1 MDYHIFNIGSP
12 YINEWWSELLQ
23 RGVITAGFSGDP
35 GDRGEVIL
43 RDMAEG
49 DWLIAYCNQR
59 GYVGAGVVSDIDSY
73 VLYDEDVPGSLSDHR
88 HERGVSWLYT
98 VENIANAVTLGEVSQ
113 SAPRQTKERE
123 RDVGVAEKIIELLK
137 RRSIAGQQAKYWR
150 VLSAVQAIGRP
161 CSIRE
166 IQTWL
171 SQHHPDEFN
180 GDARENATLLTVND
194 VNRRHYDRYRKSF
207 RTDGGNAMDALF
219 REGSKRNV
227 TYQLYQPTVHGIWDI
242 DREVDG
248 RFRVVQIESTDF
260 EQALAEA
267 HKQVKDEELNP
278 LGSEEDERRRQQG
291 AIVIREGQ
299 GAFKAQLLSAY
310 DRRCAMTGC
319 AVVEI
324 LEAAHIKPYLGGH
337 TNRVD
342 NGLLL
347 RADIH
352 TLFDKGLIWIDEQLH
367 IQTSERLQGSEYAC
381 LRGKPLRVPADT
393 AERPHPDHLA
403 AHRKVSGR

>member
-12 YINEWWSELLQ
+12 YINEWWSELRQ
-23 RGVITAGFSGDP
+23 RGVITAGYFGDP
-35 GDRGEVIL
+35 GDRGDVIL
-43 RDMAEG
+43 HDMAEG
-49 DWLIAYCNQR
+49 DWLIAYCNKR
-59 GYVGAGVVSDIDSY
+59 GYVGAGIVSDIGSY

-98 VENIANAVTLGEVSQ
+98 VENIANAVTLDEVSQ

-137 RRSIAGQQAKYWR
+137 RRSTATKPAKYWR

-194 VNRRHYDRYRKSF
+194 VNRRHYDRYRKRF
-207 RTDGGNAMDALF
+207 RTDGGHAMDALF
-219 REGSKRNV
+219 REGSRRNV
-227 TYQLYQPTVHGIWDI
+227 TYQLYRPVVHGIWDI
-242 DREVDG
+242 EREVGG

-267 HKQVKDEELNP
+267 HKQVTDEALNP
-278 LGSEEDERRRQQG
+278 IESEEDERRRQQG

-299 GAFKAQLLSAY
+299 GVFKAALLSAY

-324 LEAAHIKPYLGGH
+324 LEAAHIKPYLGAH
-337 TNRVD
+337 TNRTD

-367 IQTSERLQGSEYAC
+367 IQTSERLQGSEYAF
-381 LRGKPLRVPADT
+381 LKGKPLRVPTDAS
-393 AERPHPDHLA
+393 EGPHPDHLT

>member
-1 MDYHIFNIGSP
+1 MDYHIFNIGAP
-12 YINEWWSELLQ
+12 YINEWWSELRQ
-23 RGVITAGFSGDP
+23 RGVITAGFNGDP
-35 GDRGEVIL
+35 GDRGDVIL
-43 RDMAEG
+43 HDMEEG

-59 GYVGAGVVSDIDSY
+59 GYVGAGIVSDIDSY

-98 VENIANAVTLGEVSQ
+98 VENISNAVTLGEVNQ
-113 SAPRQTKERE
+113 SAPRQAKERE
-123 RDVGVAEKIIELLK
+123 RDVAVAEKIIELLK
-137 RRSIAGQQAKYWR
+137 RRSTEDNSAKHWR

-171 SQHHPDEFN
+171 SQHHPEEFN

-194 VNRRHYDRYRKSF
+194 VNRRHYDRYRKNF
-207 RTDGGNAMDALF
+207 RTDGGHPLDALY
-219 REGSKRNV
+219 RESPNRNV
-227 TYQLYQPTVHGIWDI
+227 TYQVYQPTVHGIWDI
-242 DREVDG
+242 EREVG
-248 RFRVVQIESTDF
+248 GGFRVVQLKSTDF

-267 HKQVKDEELNP
+267 HKQVTDDALNP
-278 LGSEEDERRRQQG
+278 IESEEDERRRQQG

-299 GAFKAQLLSAY
+299 GVFKAALLSAY

-324 LEAAHIKPYLGGH
+324 LEAAHIKPYLGTR
-337 TNRVD
+337 TNRTD

-367 IQTSERLQGSEYAC
+367 IQTSERLQGSEYAT
-381 LRGKPLRVPADT
+381 LKGKLLRVPT
-393 AERPHPDHLA
+393 ETTERPHPDHLA
-403 AHRKVSGR
+403 AHRKLCGR